1 VGEVHP
7 PWLAAPGSAHFDKDR
22 SLSQKEIDTIVA
34 WVDAG
39 TPKGDDRDLPPPPK
53 FAEGWTLG
61 KPDVILTL
69 PEDVPVPADG
79 VIAYKY
85 FTIPTNFTEDK
96 WVQASEI
103 HAGNRG
109 VVHHIIAFITEP
121 GKTTVGGGRGGFNK
135 LSGFAPG
142 EQPKIFPPGTAKLI
156 KAGSSLVFQMHYT
169 PNGKATTD
177 RSYVGLF
184 FAKGPVHN
192 PALTGTA
199 TNAGFVIPAGDGNY
213 EVHSSWTAQEDV
225 RLVDLMPHMH
235 VRGKDFTYTAVY
247 PDGRRE
253 LLLSVPKYDFNWQL
267 LYRFKDP
274 LYLPKGARI
283 DCVAHFDNSTA
294 NRYNPDPTKDVR
306 WGDQTWEEMM
316 IGWFDYVA
324 AGEKLTAEN
333 R

>member
-1 VGEVHP
+1 MKRAAWGLLFSLPLAAAAAPKVSFTRDVAPIVYQRCAECHRPGQSAPMSLLTYEQARPWAKSIREKVSTRTMP
-7 PWLAAPGSAHFDKDR
+7 PWLAAPGSAHFDNDR

-103 HAGNRG
+103 HPGNRG

-142 EQPKIFPPGTAKLI
+142 EQPRF
-156 KAGSSLVFQMHYT
+156 S
-169 PNGKATTD
+169 
-177 RSYVGLF
+177 
-184 FAKGPVHN
+184 
-192 PALTGTA
+192 
-199 TNAGFVIPAGDGNY
+199 
-213 EVHSSWTAQEDV
+213 
-225 RLVDLMPHMH
+225 
-235 VRGKDFTYTAVY
+235 
-247 PDGRRE
+247 RRE
-253 LLLSVPKYDFNWQL
+253 PPS
-267 LYRFKDP
+267 
-274 LYLPKGARI
+274 
-283 DCVAHFDNSTA
+283 
-294 NRYNPDPTKDVR
+294 
-306 WGDQTWEEMM
+306 
-316 IGWFDYVA
+316 
-324 AGEKLTAEN
+324 
-333 R
+333 